1 MRVLVR
7 SLFRTLRNSSTISGE
22 SKHKTGWFH
31 ARRLAVVDFLFRWFS
46 PYLADWVRSRRV
58 AGSVVL
64 SRLPPEA
71 GLVGILPSDA
81 MEGLMRLRLLL
92 FFATILAGVFGTS
105 AGAFA
110 FSAHTTTNLNV
121 RSGPGTGFH
130 RVATLPTGTRVDVRS
145 CQGSWCDIRTSN
157 VRGWASANH
166 LSRSQV
172 VVPPPVVVRP
182 PHWHHRPPHWQHRPP
197 HHRPPHWRPPHHR
210 PPHHRP
216 PHKPRPPGNCKIAPG
231 FKCR

>member
-1 MRVLVR
+1 VAWFAVL
-7 SLFRTLRNSSTISGE
+7 L
-22 SKHKTGWFH
+22 
-31 ARRLAVVDFLFRWFS
+31 
-46 PYLADWVRSRRV
+46 
-58 AGSVVL
+58 
-64 SRLPPEA
+64 RLPPEA
-71 GLVGILPSDA
+71 GLVGILPPDA
-81 MEGLMRLRLLL
+81 MEGSMRLRLLV
-92 FFATILAGVFGTS
+92 FFATIFAGVLGTS

-110 FSAHTTTNLNV
+110 YSAHTTTNLNV

-130 RVATLPTGTRVDVRS
+130 RVATLPAGTRVDVRS

-166 LSRSQV
+166 LSRSHV
-172 VVPPPVVVRP
+172 VMPPPVVVVRP
-182 PHWHHRPPHWQHRPP
+182 PHWHHRPPHWQNRPP

-216 PHKPRPPGNCKIAPG
+216 PHKPRPPGHCKIAPG